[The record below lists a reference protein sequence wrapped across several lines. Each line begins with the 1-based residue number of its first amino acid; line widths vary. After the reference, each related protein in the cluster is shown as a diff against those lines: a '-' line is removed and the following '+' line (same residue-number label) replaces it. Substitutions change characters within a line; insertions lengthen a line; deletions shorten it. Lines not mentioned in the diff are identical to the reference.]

1 MVTHGQTTVGT
12 TSMSESLEPR
22 DSQPKETPVAKADAS
37 HKAETAVAAE
47 AAKPDAA
54 AASPAPVEIE
64 VAPEPRPAPAAEAPA
79 RRRSLSPYAAKAAAL
94 AGAVAI
100 GWAAGHATSAARR
113 TADPASKALLAVDWN
128 GVASGL
134 QKSQADAV
142 RMAADVQA
150 LKGTLAGLK
159 DSIDR
164 GKQEAA
170 GRFAQVTERLDR
182 AQKIEQEVAT
192 RVSALAERVDSGPRL
207 AQIVER
213 LDRMEKQ
220 AVAGHAKPAATV
232 ASAAEVPLRTGSIPE
247 QKPVPPSDVGRSEQA
262 KTEGKAEAKPE
273 PKPAIE
279 GWVLREVYDGVALI
293 EGRNKRLLEVA
304 PGQSLTGIG
313 RVEAIEKRGR
323 SWVVVTNR
331 GIITSQPW

>member
-1 MVTHGQTTVGT
+1 
-12 TSMSESLEPR
+12 MSESPEPQI
-22 DSQPKETPVAKADAS
+22 QPKETPAAKADAS
-37 HKAETAVAAE
+37 HTAESAVAVE
-47 AAKPDAA
+47 ATKPDTAA
-54 AASPAPVEIE
+54 ATAAPVEIR
-64 VAPEPRPAPAAEAPA
+64 VAPEPRPAAAAEAPA
-79 RRRSLSPYAAKAAAL
+79 RRPSFSPYAAKAAAL

-100 GWAAGHATSAARR
+100 GWAAGHATSATRR
-113 TADPASKALLAVDWN
+113 AADPAEKALLAVDWN

-134 QKSQADAV
+134 QKSQADAI

-159 DSIDR
+159 DAVDR
-164 GKQEAA
+164 AKQEAA

-182 AQKIEQEVAT
+182 TQKIEQEVAT

-220 AVAGHAKPAATV
+220 AVVGHVKPAATV
-232 ASAAEVPLRTGSIPE
+232 APAAEVPLRIGSIPE
-247 QKPVPPSDVGRSEQA
+247 QKPVPPSDIGRSEQA
-262 KTEGKAEAKPE
+262 KTEAKTEARAEAKPE
-273 PKPAIE
+273 PKAAIE

-313 RVEAIEKRGR
+313 RASRSPRRGR

>member
-1 MVTHGQTTVGT
+1 
-12 TSMSESLEPR
+12 
-22 DSQPKETPVAKADAS
+22 
-37 HKAETAVAAE
+37 
-47 AAKPDAA
+47 
-54 AASPAPVEIE
+54 
-64 VAPEPRPAPAAEAPA
+64 
-79 RRRSLSPYAAKAAAL
+79 
-94 AGAVAI
+94 
-100 GWAAGHATSAARR
+100 
-113 TADPASKALLAVDWN
+113 
-128 GVASGL
+128 
-134 QKSQADAV
+134 
-142 RMAADVQA
+142 MAADLQA

-159 DSIDR
+159 DSVDR
-164 GKQEAA
+164 AKQEAA

-182 AQKIEQEVAT
+182 TQKIEQEVAT
-192 RVSALAERVDSGPRL
+192 RVSALAERVDLGPRL

-220 AVAGHAKPAATV
+220 AVAGHVKPAATV
-232 ASAAEVPLRTGSIPE
+232 AAAEVPLRTGSIPD

-262 KTEGKAEAKPE
+262 KTEARTEAKPE
-273 PKPAIE
+273 PKAAIE

-304 PGQSLTGIG
+304 PGQSLAGIG

>member
-1 MVTHGQTTVGT
+1 
-12 TSMSESLEPR
+12 MSESPEPQ
-22 DSQPKETPVAKADAS
+22 DIQPKETPVAKADAS

-100 GWAAGHATSAARR
+100 GWAAGHARSATRR

-182 AQKIEQEVAT
+182 TQKIEQEVAT

-213 LDRMEKQ
+213 LDRMEKP
-220 AVAGHAKPAATV
+220 AVVGHVKPTATV

-247 QKPVPPSDVGRSEQA
+247 QKPVPPSDVGRSEQS

-273 PKPAIE
+273 PKAAIE

>member
-1 MVTHGQTTVGT
+1 
-12 TSMSESLEPR
+12 MSESPEPQ
-22 DSQPKETPVAKADAS
+22 DLQPKETPAAKADAS
-37 HKAETAVAAE
+37 HKAETAVASE
-47 AAKPDAA
+47 APKPDTA
-54 AASPAPVEIE
+54 AASAAPVEIT
-64 VAPEPRPAPAAEAPA
+64 VTPEPRPGAEAPA

-100 GWAAGHATSAARR
+100 GWAAGHATSAMRR
-113 TADPASKALLAVDWN
+113 AADPAEKALLAVDWH

-150 LKGTLAGLK
+150 LEGTLAGLK
-159 DSIDR
+159 DAVER
-164 GKQEAA
+164 AKQEAA

-182 AQKIEQEVAT
+182 TQKMEQEVAT
-192 RVSALAERVDSGPRL
+192 RASALAERVDSGPRL

-220 AVAGHAKPAATV
+220 AVAGHVKPAATV

-262 KTEGKAEAKPE
+262 KTEAKAEAKPE

>member
-1 MVTHGQTTVGT
+1 
-12 TSMSESLEPR
+12 MSESPEPR
-22 DSQPKETPVAKADAS
+22 DNEPKETPAAKADAS
-37 HKAETAVAAE
+37 HKAEAAVAAK
-47 AAKPDAA
+47 AAKPEAA
-54 AASPAPVEIE
+54 AASPAPVEIKVE
-64 VAPEPRPAPAAEAPA
+64 PEPRPAAEAPA
-79 RRRSLSPYAAKAAAL
+79 RRRSLPPFAAKAAAL

-100 GWAAGHATSAARR
+100 GWAAGHATSAMRR
-113 TADPASKALLAVDWN
+113 AADPAEKALLAVDWH

-150 LKGTLAGLK
+150 LKGTLAALK
-159 DSIDR
+159 DAVDR
-164 GKQEAA
+164 AKQEAA
-170 GRFAQVTERLDR
+170 GRFAQVSERLDR
-182 AQKIEQEVAT
+182 TQKIEQEVAT

-262 KTEGKAEAKPE
+262 KTEAKTEARAEAKPE

>member
-1 MVTHGQTTVGT
+1 
-12 TSMSESLEPR
+12 
-22 DSQPKETPVAKADAS
+22 
-37 HKAETAVAAE
+37 
-47 AAKPDAA
+47 
-54 AASPAPVEIE
+54 
-64 VAPEPRPAPAAEAPA
+64 
-79 RRRSLSPYAAKAAAL
+79 
-94 AGAVAI
+94 
-100 GWAAGHATSAARR
+100 
-113 TADPASKALLAVDWN
+113 
-128 GVASGL
+128 
-134 QKSQADAV
+134 
-142 RMAADVQA
+142 
-150 LKGTLAGLK
+150 
-159 DSIDR
+159 
-164 GKQEAA
+164 
-170 GRFAQVTERLDR
+170 
-182 AQKIEQEVAT
+182 
-192 RVSALAERVDSGPRL
+192 
-207 AQIVER
+207 
-213 LDRMEKQ
+213 MEKQ

-262 KTEGKAEAKPE
+262 KTEAKAEAKPE

>member
-1 MVTHGQTTVGT
+1 
-12 TSMSESLEPR
+12 MSESPEPQ
-22 DSQPKETPVAKADAS
+22 DIQPKETPVAKAEAS
-37 HKAETAVAAE
+37 HKAETAVATE
-47 AAKPDAA
+47 AAKPGTA
-54 AASPAPVEIE
+54 AASAAAIEIK
-64 VAPEPRPAPAAEAPA
+64 VAPEPRPVAAAEAPA
-79 RRRSLSPYAAKAAAL
+79 RRRSLPPYAAKAAAL

-100 GWAAGHATSAARR
+100 GWAAGHATSAMRR
-113 TADPASKALLAVDWN
+113 AADPAEKALLAVDWH

-134 QKSQADAV
+134 QKSQVDAV

-159 DSIDR
+159 DAVDR
-164 GKQEAA
+164 AKQEAA

-182 AQKIEQEVAT
+182 TQKIEQEVAT

-262 KTEGKAEAKPE
+262 KTEAKTEARAEAKPE

>member
-64 VAPEPRPAPAAEAPA
+64 VAPEPRPAPEAPA

-100 GWAAGHATSAARR
+100 GWAAGHATSATRR

-150 LKGTLAGLK
+150 LKGTLGGLK

-164 GKQEAA
+164 AKQEAA
-170 GRFAQVTERLDR
+170 G
-182 AQKIEQEVAT
+182 
-192 RVSALAERVDSGPRL
+192 
-207 AQIVER
+207 
-213 LDRMEKQ
+213 
-220 AVAGHAKPAATV
+220 
-232 ASAAEVPLRTGSIPE
+232 
-247 QKPVPPSDVGRSEQA
+247 
-262 KTEGKAEAKPE
+262 
-273 PKPAIE
+273 
-279 GWVLREVYDGVALI
+279 
-293 EGRNKRLLEVA
+293 
-304 PGQSLTGIG
+304 
-313 RVEAIEKRGR
+313 
-323 SWVVVTNR
+323 
-331 GIITSQPW
+331 

>member
-1 MVTHGQTTVGT
+1 
-12 TSMSESLEPR
+12 MSESPEPR
-22 DSQPKETPVAKADAS
+22 DDQPKETPVAKADAS
-37 HKAETAVAAE
+37 EKAETAVASE
-47 AAKPDAA
+47 AAKPATA
-54 AASPAPVEIE
+54 AASAAPVEIK
-64 VAPEPRPAPAAEAPA
+64 VAPEPRPAGAAEAPA

-94 AGAVAI
+94 AGVVAI
-100 GWAAGHATSAARR
+100 GWAAGHATSATRR
-113 TADPASKALLAVDWN
+113 APDPAEKALLAVDWK

-159 DSIDR
+159 DSVDR
-164 GKQEAA
+164 AKQEAA

-192 RVSALAERVDSGPRL
+192 RVSALAERADSGPRL

-220 AVAGHAKPAATV
+220 AVAGHVKPATA
-232 ASAAEVPLRTGSIPE
+232 ASAAEAPLRTGSIPE

-262 KTEGKAEAKPE
+262 KAEARAEAKPE

>member
-1 MVTHGQTTVGT
+1 
-12 TSMSESLEPR
+12 MSESPEPQ
-22 DSQPKETPVAKADAS
+22 DIQPKETPAAKADAS

-47 AAKPDAA
+47 AAKPDTA
-54 AASPAPVEIE
+54 AASAAPIEIK
-64 VAPEPRPAPAAEAPA
+64 VAPEPRPAVAEAPA

-100 GWAAGHATSAARR
+100 GWAAGHATSAMRR
-113 TADPASKALLAVDWN
+113 AADPAEKALLAVDWH

-159 DSIDR
+159 DAVDR
-164 GKQEAA
+164 AKQEAA

-182 AQKIEQEVAT
+182 TQKIEQEVAT
-192 RVSALAERVDSGPRL
+192 RVSALAERVDTGPRL

-220 AVAGHAKPAATV
+220 AVAGHVKPAATV

-262 KTEGKAEAKPE
+262 NQAKTEAQAEAKPE

>member
-47 AAKPDAA
+47 GAKPDAA

-182 AQKIEQEVAT
+182 TQKIEQEVAT

-213 LDRMEKQ
+213 LDRMEK
-220 AVAGHAKPAATV
+220 PA
-232 ASAAEVPLRTGSIPE
+232 
-247 QKPVPPSDVGRSEQA
+247 PPSDVGRSEQS

-273 PKPAIE
+273 PKAAIE

>member
-12 TSMSESLEPR
+12 TSMSESPEPR
-22 DSQPKETPVAKADAS
+22 DSQSKETPAAKADAS

-47 AAKPDAA
+47 AAKPDTA
-54 AASPAPVEIE
+54 AASPAPIEIE

-182 AQKIEQEVAT
+182 TQKIEQEVAT

-207 AQIVER
+207 AQFVER
-213 LDRMEKQ
+213 LDRMEKP
-220 AVAGHAKPAATV
+220 AVVGHVKPTATV
-232 ASAAEVPLRTGSIPE
+232 ASAEVPLRTGSIAE

-262 KTEGKAEAKPE
+262 
-273 PKPAIE
+273 
-279 GWVLREVYDGVALI
+279 
-293 EGRNKRLLEVA
+293 
-304 PGQSLTGIG
+304 
-313 RVEAIEKRGR
+313 
-323 SWVVVTNR
+323 
-331 GIITSQPW
+331 

>member
-1 MVTHGQTTVGT
+1 
-12 TSMSESLEPR
+12 MSESREPR
-22 DSQPKETPVAKADAS
+22 DDQPKETPVAKADAS

-47 AAKPDAA
+47 APKPDT
-54 AASPAPVEIE
+54 AASAAPVEIK
-64 VAPEPRPAPAAEAPA
+64 VAPEPRAAIAEAPA

-100 GWAAGHATSAARR
+100 GWAAGHATSATRR
-113 TADPASKALLAVDWN
+113 APDPAEKALLAVDWK

-159 DSIDR
+159 DAVDR
-164 GKQEAA
+164 AKQEAA

-182 AQKIEQEVAT
+182 TQKIEQEVAT
-192 RVSALAERVDSGPRL
+192 RVSALAERADSGPRL

-220 AVAGHAKPAATV
+220 AVAGHVKPAAV
-232 ASAAEVPLRTGSIPE
+232 ASAAEAPLRTGSIPE

-262 KTEGKAEAKPE
+262 KAEARAEAKPE

-304 PGQSLTGIG
+304 PGQSLSGIG

>member
-12 TSMSESLEPR
+12 TSMSESPEPR
-22 DSQPKETPVAKADAS
+22 DSQPKETPAAKADAS

-47 AAKPDAA
+47 AAKPDTA
-54 AASPAPVEIE
+54 AASPAPIEIE
-64 VAPEPRPAPAAEAPA
+64 VAPEPRPAAAAEAPA

-94 AGAVAI
+94 AGAV
-100 GWAAGHATSAARR
+100 GWAGGHATSATRR
-113 TADPASKALLAVDWN
+113 AADPAEKALLAVDWN

-159 DSIDR
+159 DAVDR
-164 GKQEAA
+164 AKQEAA

-182 AQKIEQEVAT
+182 TQKIEQEVAT

-213 LDRMEKQ
+213 LDRMEKP
-220 AVAGHAKPAATV
+220 AVVGHVKPTATV

-247 QKPVPPSDVGRSEQA
+247 QKPVPPSDVGRSEQS

-273 PKPAIE
+273 PKAAIE
-279 GWVLREVYDGVALI
+279 
-293 EGRNKRLLEVA
+293 
-304 PGQSLTGIG
+304 
-313 RVEAIEKRGR
+313 
-323 SWVVVTNR
+323 
-331 GIITSQPW
+331 